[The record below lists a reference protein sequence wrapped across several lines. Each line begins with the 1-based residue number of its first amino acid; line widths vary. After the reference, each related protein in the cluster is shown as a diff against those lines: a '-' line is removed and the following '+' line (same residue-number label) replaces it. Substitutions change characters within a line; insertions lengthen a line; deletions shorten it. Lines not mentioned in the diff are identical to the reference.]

1 MLDPVFNLPETI
13 DPTLRERITGHISY
27 FGTPQAYYQAIM
39 GKLGAGQQLTDPEA
53 ARIFL
58 QYYNPAVS
66 TLTPLEQ
73 MAIQAYQNMLQT
85 SISVPSMGM
94 YGTQVLE
101 ALQKALQTPESLE
114 QALQYITQYLSTP
127 VGQSPLFESAAG
139 TWESYI
145 RPEIEQQLA
154 RQGYYVPSGAYQE
167 TLSRAYSDV
176 LLPLLQQ
183 EISGRLQMMPQLA
196 TIGLQQ
202 QQIPLSVASTLSGLE
217 QASQQLQLQAQL
229 ADLQRQMSAAQAL
242 GGMGESAY
250 NRYLNQ
256 LLQSYQMAEAQRQA
270 VQEQINAYYDEINRM
285 RDMLYQLYYGALGF
299 APQPSVTLTQRGGG
313 GWSLGIG

>member
-1 MLDPVFNLPETI
+1 MLDPLFNIPETV
-13 DPTLRERITGHISY
+13 DPAIRGRIASHISY

-39 GKLGAGQQLTDPEA
+39 GKLGSGQQLTDPEA

-73 MAIQAYQNMLQT
+73 MAIQAYQNILQSQVSPP
-85 SISVPSMGM
+85 SIGT
-94 YGTQVLE
+94 YGTQALE
-101 ALQKALQTPESLE
+101 ALQKALQMPESLE

-127 VGQSPLFESAAG
+127 IGQSPLFESAAR

-145 RPEIEQQLA
+145 RPEIEQQLV

-167 TLSRAYSDV
+167 TLSRAYSDI

-196 TIGLQQ
+196 TIGLQE
-202 QQIPLSVASTLSGLE
+202 QQIPLSVASTLSGME

-242 GGMGESAY
+242 GGIGESAY
-250 NRYLNQ
+250 NRYLDQ
-256 LLQSYQMAEAQRQA
+256 LLRSYQMAEAQRQA
-270 VQEQINAYYDEINRM
+270 VQEQINAYYDEINRL
-285 RDMLYQLYYGALGF
+285 RDMLFQLYFGALGF
-299 APQPSVTLTQRGGG
+299 TPKPSITFTQKGDS
-313 GWSLGIG
+313 GWSIGIG